1 MIWMKILMSFGESF
15 HDFDDPR
22 MVSAPKSI
30 PRGSPLGAR
39 LAATMEETNGILMIL
54 QGVRVGSF
62 RDDFARSY
70 QDFG

>member
-30 PRGSPLGAR
+30 PRGSPLGTR
-39 LAATMEETNGILMIL
+39 LAAIVEETNGILMVL
-54 QGVRVGSF
+54 HTVRVG
-62 RDDFARSY
+62 
-70 QDFG
+70 